1 MKTRFDSTPDAWIV
15 HAWRKSAEQEQPSA
29 AVDRRIL
36 ARAQVA
42 CHEIERSRWWVWPVS
57 IAAALVVCAGL
68 VMQMMS
74 LMRDDTTMI
83 VMQPSAS
90 DPRESLPP
98 QHIGAMAPS
107 EDEAAQSWQ
116 GTLADGGVSLIER
129 EPVAAALLETAA
141 ARELT
146 QSELTVAQEFLT
158 RSAADGDVASFA
170 RLFEVVAVHPQ
181 VVSGNLRLSDETL
194 RFAQDHGL
202 TSDLEL
208 HGQSAD

>member
-1 MKTRFDSTPDAWIV
+1 MKTPFESTPDAWIV
-15 HAWRKSAEQEQPSA
+15 HAWRKSAEQEEPSA

-42 CHEIERSRWWVWPVS
+42 CHKAEHSRWWVWPVS

-68 VMQMMS
+68 VTQMMS
-74 LMRDDTTMI
+74 LMRDDTTMV
-83 VMQPSAS
+83 VMQPSVS
-90 DPRESLPP
+90 GPRESRPP
-98 QHIGAMAPS
+98 QHIGAMAPA
-107 EDEAAQSWQ
+107 EDEPAQSWH
-116 GTLADGGVSLIER
+116 GTLADGGISLIER
-129 EPVAAALLETAA
+129 EPVAAALLETAG

-146 QSELTVAQEFLT
+146 LSELAVAQEFLA

-170 RLFEVVAVHPQ
+170 RLFEVVAIHPQ
-181 VVSGNLRLSDETL
+181 VASGNLRLPDRTL

-202 TSDLEL
+202 ASDLEL